1 MESFFLTHTHAQAKP
16 YIFVHTDTPSKGLW
30 NRRTVT
36 REKPQQGCH
45 YSGPFRDARGE
56 LPLKLAEQGSQ
67 PSSLLT
73 KSQGGLLAISLLQ
86 FLPFFLLGSGLQGG
100 QTMPTTGAFSFP
112 EPPRNHMLPTQ
123 SLSSRLQTPKRLPG
137 AWVPGGRKTPLSF
150 PQGSSQV
157 RYIGE
162 LLILIKGTPQLCVPL
177 LFISPMSFLKFRV
190 PSSCYPGIRDSLP
203 SGLHY
208 RLLTN
213 SMA

>member
-1 MESFFLTHTHAQAKP
+1 MLKLPSNQGKKGNAMSYLTFYLLGKKQVNYSRETNLSGHGALKIIVTRGFCKRDLEQFTGWYSPAKRFYICVRSWVVRNALSSRIGKMESFFLTHTHAQAKP

-86 FLPFFLLGSGLQGG
+86 FLPFFLLGSGL
-100 QTMPTTGAFSFP
+100 
-112 EPPRNHMLPTQ
+112 
-123 SLSSRLQTPKRLPG
+123 
-137 AWVPGGRKTPLSF
+137 
-150 PQGSSQV
+150 
-157 RYIGE
+157 
-162 LLILIKGTPQLCVPL
+162 
-177 LFISPMSFLKFRV
+177 
-190 PSSCYPGIRDSLP
+190 
-203 SGLHY
+203 
-208 RLLTN
+208 
-213 SMA
+213 